1 MTGENDTRSASRTT
15 VATTSGPTD
24 PSGAGAKLSPTALPL
39 ADAARLLSAAG
50 GQRVTVEMLEADIAA
65 GAPTN
70 GDGTLN
76 LVHYAAWLVKQAVR
90 PLGCSAVRVA
100 PGDDPRG
107 VARACGNPNSLTV
120 EQPDSLPAGGRHD

>member
-1 MTGENDTRSASRTT
+1 MTGDNDTRSASRTT

-24 PSGAGAKLSPTALPL
+24 PAGAGARLSPTALPL

-70 GDGTLN
+70 PDGTLN
-76 LVHYAAWLVKQAVR
+76 LVHYAAWLVREA
-90 PLGCSAVRVA
+90 
-100 PGDDPRG
+100 
-107 VARACGNPNSLTV
+107 ARA
-120 EQPDSLPAGGRHD
+120 D